1 MYDKYINLYQ
11 EKKHQTDDK
20 KKILLLLYEKIV
32 LLLGESIDQMADYKN
47 YGKINN
53 NLKKV
58 TEILEELQKS
68 IDLKQGEISQNLY
81 QLYAFLIEQT
91 VEANIQKKSDKLEN
105 AKKIVEDLLTAW
117 RKATLT
123 SSDFSSTIQN
133 NTKKNIKNNGEELK
147 ISI

>member
-20 KKILLLLYEKIV
+20 KKILLLLYEKIA
-32 LLLGESIDQMADYKN
+32 LLLGESIEQMADYKN
-47 YGKINN
+47 YGTINN

-91 VEANIQKKSDKLEN
+91 VEANMEKKSDKLEN
-105 AKKIVEDLLTAW
+105 AKKL
-117 RKATLT
+117 
-123 SSDFSSTIQN
+123 
-133 NTKKNIKNNGEELK
+133 
-147 ISI
+147 